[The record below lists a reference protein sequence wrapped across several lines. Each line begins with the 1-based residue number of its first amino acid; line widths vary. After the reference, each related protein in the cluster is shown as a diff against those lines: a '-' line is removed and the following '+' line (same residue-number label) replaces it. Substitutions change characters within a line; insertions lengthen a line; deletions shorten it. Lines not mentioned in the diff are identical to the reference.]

1 MSHPTPSMMS
11 DKDLAERYATRF
23 FKFEKFIQHP
33 GVRNE
38 MAAIRA
44 EIFNRIT
51 TSRDYTAMLELDE
64 RLTGRFLDERA
75 ILPVAARVLMHM
87 QNVGTI
93 GAANENLVSL
103 FIRHYPQLPSST
115 GLNNSASV
123 LAAKHLAPLPTIYQE
138 CENRVLAAG
147 AADMDAW
154 WAQFLAYKLSMGSLA
169 LALMA
174 GMMSPPKPAMQVSMS
189 GVTFG
194 GMQ

>member
-33 GVRNE
+33 GVRSE

-103 FIRHYPQLPSST
+103 FIRHYAQPPLST
-115 GLNNSASV
+115 GSNNSASV
-123 LAAKHLAPLPTIYQE
+123 LAATHLAPLPIIYQE

-147 AADMDAW
+147 GINMNAW
-154 WAQFLAYKLSMGSLA
+154 WTQFTAYKLGMGSPA

-174 GMMSPPKPAMQVSMS
+174 GMM
-189 GVTFG
+189 
-194 GMQ
+194 